1 MVTLCAK
8 ECYRQTDGRTDEQ
21 IIFYS
26 VTFMYKSFLSYFS
39 FYNQQNSPF
48 FYGDQSVPL
57 RRPSQEEI
65 SNDQKEPKGKSWP
78 MKYNWWG
85 PN

>member
-48 FYGDQSVPL
+48 FL
-57 RRPSQEEI
+57 RRSICPF
-65 SNDQKEPKGKSWP
+65 KKAEPRGNFKWSKGAKRE
-78 MKYNWWG
+78 KLTNEV
-85 PN
+85 